1 MEKINTIKD
10 SVVPLIVDNIDTDQI
25 IPARFLK
32 ATDRV
37 GFGKNLFSDWRY
49 LEDGKPNPEFVL
61 NQSAYSGKILLA
73 GNNFGSGSSREHA
86 AWALYDYGFRVI
98 ISTFFAD
105 IFRENALNNGILPV
119 QVSADFFRVLQEEVE
134 LDPETK
140 VVVDLEKQTVRLVI
154 SGESESFK
162 ISAYK
167 KTCLSNGYDDLDYLI
182 DMTTEIENFEK
193 KNKEATVFA
202 VSEN

>member
-37 GFGKNLFSDWRY
+37 GFGKNLFSDWCY

-61 NQSAYSGKILLA
+61 NQPAHSGRILLA

-182 DMTTEIENFEK
+182 DMTAEIENFERK
-193 KNKEATVFA
+193 KKETMAFA
-202 VSEN
+202 VVEK